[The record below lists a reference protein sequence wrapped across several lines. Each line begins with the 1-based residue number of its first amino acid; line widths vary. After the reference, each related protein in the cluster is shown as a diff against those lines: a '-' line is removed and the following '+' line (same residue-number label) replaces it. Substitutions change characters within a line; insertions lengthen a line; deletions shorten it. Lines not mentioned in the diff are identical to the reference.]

1 MLPPAAA
8 LPPGAGELPLR
19 AYSAVASSS
28 RLAVASANPA
38 GALPLAVLAADCR
51 LSCSPGHFLSSEAAQ
66 RTASLCVPARRGMG
80 ACRRPPPPP
89 PPRRGARCQHLVIAW
104 AGEFAERTRSP
115 VLLTVAAR
123 GSCSDA
129 GLVVCSVRLLR
140 ATRPP
145 SLRGSVPEGGRRGLE
160 RSSGRAAAPCQPAP
174 AAARRGVQGRSPDL
188 QRLETE

>member
-51 LSCSPGHFLSSEAAQ
+51 LSCSPGHFLSSGGGQ
-66 RTASLCVPARRGMG
+66 GVPSAV
-80 ACRRPPPPP
+80 PL
-89 PPRRGARCQHLVIAW
+89 RC
-104 AGEFAERTRSP
+104 
-115 VLLTVAAR
+115 
-123 GSCSDA
+123 
-129 GLVVCSVRLLR
+129 VRLLR

>member
-89 PPRRGARCQHLVIAW
+89 PPRRGARCHHCM
-104 AGEFAERTRSP
+104 G
-115 VLLTVAAR
+115 
-123 GSCSDA
+123 
-129 GLVVCSVRLLR
+129 
-140 ATRPP
+140 
-145 SLRGSVPEGGRRGLE
+145 
-160 RSSGRAAAPCQPAP
+160 
-174 AAARRGVQGRSPDL
+174 RGVCGENPIARAPHGRSEGQL
-188 QRLETE
+188 Q

>member
-89 PPRRGARCQHLVIAW
+89 PPRRGARCQHL
-104 AGEFAERTRSP
+104 
-115 VLLTVAAR
+115 
-123 GSCSDA
+123 
-129 GLVVCSVRLLR
+129 GL
-140 ATRPP
+140 P
-145 SLRGSVPEGGRRGLE
+145 
-160 RSSGRAAAPCQPAP
+160 
-174 AAARRGVQGRSPDL
+174 
-188 QRLETE
+188 